1 MICGSCP
8 YTDGLVYTS
17 MPPKVRCIITG
28 DFHEYA
34 ENCNCEN
41 ARKVKE
47 SLDRSEAKVREL
59 PSDTEYVALNGAT
72 DNTVAFPSFVTNST
86 ITATAGL
93 TATLGTPCLICG
105 ETVDIGF
112 PCGPKICDACKKAIL
127 HVRENLEKAERCEA
141 IYD

>member
-17 MPPKVRCIITG
+17 MPPKVKCTITG

-59 PSDTEYVALNGAT
+59 PSETEYIALNGAT
-72 DNTVAFPSFVTNST
+72 DNTVAFPSF
-86 ITATAGL
+86 ITGRIGTL
-93 TATLGTPCLICG
+93 TAFPAAVLGTPCLICS
-105 ETVDIGF
+105 ETIDTGF

-127 HVRENLEKAERCEA
+127 HVRENLEKVESGEV